1 MLVAGLK
8 TRCLVRKSNTMKLIL
23 GKKIGMSQIFNKD
36 GNIVPVTLVEAGP
49 CTVLQKMSSEKEGY
63 NSLQLGYVK
72 LVKKSKIKKSM
83 KGKEYRYIRESRTDE
98 VANVGDQINVT
109 AFAEGQTVTV
119 SATSKGKGFQG
130 GVKRHG
136 FAGRNATH
144 GAKHEARTIGSIGQ
158 RFPQHVIKGRKMP
171 GRMGFERVTVKNL
184 PIEKIDAEHNILALR
199 GAIPGHKGTLLEIRG

>member
-1 MLVAGLK
+1 
-8 TRCLVRKSNTMKLIL
+8 
-23 GKKIGMSQIFNKD
+23 MSQIFNKD

>member
-1 MLVAGLK
+1 
-8 TRCLVRKSNTMKLIL
+8 MKLIL